1 MATDRDMDSNL
12 IYLLPGRFGPAT
24 MFEPPSDG
32 FVPLAAGTTEAM
44 YRPGTVCQVYN
55 NGSGAYGIE
64 GFSELVYLQYDDG
77 SSYASVAKMLAVP
90 GSASLWFQVQG
101 DHDDGTIDPG
111 GNPHAVVMLSAS
123 LGDTNFAW
131 FWSGGVCPEQYVAGM
146 GGTYTTDG
154 SVDNTTDL
162 NVQCAKLSA
171 DAIGFSAGDGA
182 TEAHIGCVLAIE
194 VS

>member
-1 MATDRDMDSNL
+1 MTATDKLMDSNL

-24 MFEPPSDG
+24 MFEAPPDG

-55 NGSGAYGIE
+55 SGSYGVE
-64 GFSELVYLQYDDG
+64 GFSELIYLQADDG
-77 SSYASVAKMLAVP
+77 DSFTSAAKMVAIP
-90 GSASLWFQVQG
+90 RSNTDWFLFTC
-101 DHDDGTIDPG
+101 DPDDGTTDNE
-111 GNPHAVVMLSAS
+111 GNPHAVVCLSAVA
-123 LGDTNFAW
+123 DTNFAW
-131 FWSGGVCPEQYVAGM
+131 YWSGGVCPEQHVPDLAGNFQ
-146 GGTYTTDG
+146 TNG

-162 NVQCAKLSA
+162 NIASYDLS
-171 DAIGFSAGDGA
+171 DNLMGFGAGDGA